1 MGAAVG
7 TVGGALRDLI
17 TLVAHEGQDGHK
29 ALEKTFD
36 WQHARALE
44 VGKWSLAAASGL
56 VAAVVVVG
64 LRRGAEAASTPAT
77 LQFGAVALD
86 LAWLWSAL
94 IALLAGVLVFIG
106 VAAFRSAARTQAR
119 YILAQS
125 LLARLQEIRP
135 FLKLAA
141 NQADQEE

>member
-1 MGAAVG
+1 MGLPVG
-7 TVGGALRDLI
+7 TAGGALSDLI
-17 TLVAHEGQDGHK
+17 TLVAHEGQDGYK
-29 ALEKTFD
+29 VLEKTFD

-56 VAAVVVVG
+56 IAVVVVA
-64 LRRGAEAASTPAT
+64 LRQGSETASSHS
-77 LQFGAVALD
+77 ALRWGVLSFD
-86 LAWLWSAL
+86 TAWLWTGL

-106 VAAFRSAARTQAR
+106 VAAFRSAARTQTR

-141 NQADQEE
+141 NQADQDE

>member
-1 MGAAVG
+1 MGTPVGAA
-7 TVGGALRDLI
+7 GGSLRDLI

-29 ALEKTFD
+29 VLEKTFD

-56 VAAVVVVG
+56 VAAVVVVA
-64 LRRGAEAASTPAT
+64 LRQDAEAGDARAA
-77 LQFGAVALD
+77 LQVGSVAFNLG
-86 LAWLWSAL
+86 WLWSAL
-94 IALLAGVLVFIG
+94 IALLAGVLIFIG
-106 VAAFRSAARTQAR
+106 VAAFRSAARTQTR

-141 NQADQEE
+141 DQADQDE